1 MFAEVEGGSDR
12 ADAVQM
18 QQQHRHQEEQER
30 QQLVEAVSTA
40 LKVACD
46 GSYENSRIH
55 SGQAF
60 LWLVAWLQG

>member
-1 MFAEVEGGSDR
+1 
-12 ADAVQM
+12 M